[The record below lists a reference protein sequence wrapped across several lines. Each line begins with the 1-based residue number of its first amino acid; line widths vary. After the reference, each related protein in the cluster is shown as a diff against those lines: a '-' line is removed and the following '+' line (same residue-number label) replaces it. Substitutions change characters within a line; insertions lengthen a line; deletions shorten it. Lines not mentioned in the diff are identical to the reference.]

1 MSDFQDRV
9 SDFRDRRSPAA
20 HGEQAGA
27 HGPGGG
33 GAGGSV
39 HQVVFRWDGNQG
51 RQGTGMK
58 AVAHSCPAERAEAL
72 GRELGPLLWVSG
84 TAAARQS
91 VVRTL
96 SRDGDVML
104 VQRWPTT
111 DRGGRPSTISHV
123 LIGDPGTLKIR
134 QCLGLSYGGWG
145 SRESA
150 EKASGRLRVIEC
162 AQLDAVARKRLPAML
177 ELLPAVKHAL
187 ILVAAEWLRDP
198 AQRVSLLAEEKGQPG
213 WPDPDTVPVAYLG
226 LFLLF
231 GRWLGQEWTFATHD
245 TVDTHQLRLTCVPHW
260 EPDAGGAGPLA
271 RVTGRR
277 VTARF
282 EHKAA
287 ARLVDHLLDHLL
299 AHPDAAAGV
308 PQLVDELAGGAGLEW
323 ARRRVLLH
331 EILSTDRRT
340 GTRTDAPAPAPR
352 SAEPGPV
359 GEVDEGDEDRE
370 RAETTP
376 PPRLPK
382 PYTYPDPHLDPR
394 PDAYPDPRPD
404 AYSDPR
410 PDAYPNLRPDPHLDP
425 RPDAYPNLRPDPH
438 LDPRPDTYPDPRP
451 DAYSDPHPDSYADP
465 YPDTYAAP
473 APEDSPPMAPPR
485 PLRTPVQAPVRTPA
499 HEAYGLHEDLL
510 DHRRGNHMQRSLLA
524 ARLRT
529 LPDDL
534 LLGELRSADLPP
546 ESVELLLD
554 ELGNEQRLQE
564 RRPEM
569 RHDLCA
575 EVLHNGLYF
584 TPYGQ
589 DPEPVSRTAMVTR
602 AADLFTWAVAPLAR
616 EERYLRDLREL
627 LHRMTRDSHPT
638 GGNWLRQSIIAPA
651 NGQVP
656 DLPPVL
662 WQQILRDVLSRGER
676 APSAPQSPSAP
687 QPPSASQPPYTVP
700 APTTAPEP
708 SSTPPRPPTLTSRLS
723 DLTNNP
729 GCVMG
734 VGFAVIAVLITIVLI
749 AL

>member
-33 GAGGSV
+33 GTGGSV

-58 AVAHSCPAERAEAL
+58 AVAHSCPAERAEEL

-145 SRESA
+145 GRESA

-162 AQLDAVARKRLPAML
+162 AQLDAMARKRLPAML

-213 WPDPDTVPVAYLG
+213 WPEQDTVPVAYLG

-260 EPDAGGAGPLA
+260 EPEAGGAGPLA

-277 VTARF
+277 VTPRF

-287 ARLVDHLLDHLL
+287 ARLVDHLLDRLR
-299 AHPDAAAGV
+299 AHPDAPAGV

-340 GTRTDAPAPAPR
+340 GTRTDAPAPR

-359 GEVDEGDEDRE
+359 GEGDVGGEDRE
-370 RAETTP
+370 RTETTP

-382 PYTYPDPHLDPR
+382 PYPYPAPHLDPR
-394 PDAYPDPRPD
+394 PDVYADPRPD
-404 AYSDPR
+404 VYADPR
-410 PDAYPNLRPDPHLDP
+410 PDSYADP
-425 RPDAYPNLRPDPH
+425 RPDVYA
-438 LDPRPDTYPDPRP
+438 
-451 DAYSDPHPDSYADP
+451 DPHPDSYADP

-473 APEDSPPMAPPR
+473 APEDPPPMAPPR
-485 PLRTPVQAPVRTPA
+485 PLRAPVQAPGRTPA
-499 HEAYGLHEDLL
+499 HEAYGLHQDLL
-510 DHRRGNHMQRSLLA
+510 DHRRGNHMQRGLLA

-529 LPDDL
+529 LPDEL

-554 ELGNEQRLQE
+554 ELGNEHRLQE

-575 EVLHNGLYF
+575 EVLHKGLYF

-589 DPEPVSRTAMVTR
+589 GPEPVSRTAMVTR

-676 APSAPQSPSAP
+676 APSAQPSPAAP
-687 QPPSASQPPYTVP
+687 QPPSASQAPYTVP
-700 APTTAPEP
+700 DPTTAPEP

-734 VGFAVIAVLITIVLI
+734 VGFSVIAVLITIVLI
-749 AL
+749 VL

>member
-1 MSDFQDRV
+1 MSDFG
-9 SDFRDRRSPAA
+9 DRRSPAA

-27 HGPGGG
+27 HGPGDGG
-33 GAGGSV
+33 TGGSV

-58 AVAHSCPAERAEAL
+58 AVAHSCSAGRAEEL

-84 TAAARQS
+84 TAASRQS

-123 LIGDPGTLKIR
+123 LIGDPTTLKTR

-150 EKASGRLRVIEC
+150 EKASGRQRVIEC

-177 ELLPAVKHAL
+177 ELLPAVKRAL

-213 WPDPDTVPVAYLG
+213 WPDQEAVPVAYLG

-231 GRWLGQEWTFATHD
+231 GPWLGQEWTFATHD
-245 TVDTHQLRLTCVPHW
+245 TVDTHQLRLTCVPRW

-271 RVTGRR
+271 RVMGRR
-277 VTARF
+277 VTPQF

-299 AHPDAAAGV
+299 AHPEAAPGV
-308 PQLVDELAGGAGLEW
+308 PQLVEELAGGAELEW
-323 ARRRVLLH
+323 TRRRVLLN

-340 GTRTDAPAPAPR
+340 ATRTDAPAPR
-352 SAEPGPV
+352 SVEPGPV
-359 GEVDEGDEDRE
+359 GEGDEDQE

-376 PPRLPK
+376 ARPPK
-382 PYTYPDPHLDPR
+382 PY
-394 PDAYPDPRPD
+394 AYPDPYLDPHPYPD
-404 AYSDPR
+404 AYG
-410 PDAYPNLRPDPHLDP
+410 DPHSNAYTDP
-425 RPDAYPNLRPDPH
+425 
-438 LDPRPDTYPDPRP
+438 
-451 DAYSDPHPDSYADP
+451 
-465 YPDTYAAP
+465 AP
-473 APEDSPPMAPPR
+473 AGSPPAVPVR
-485 PLRTPVQAPVRTPA
+485 PLRTPVQTPVQTPA
-499 HEAYGLHEDLL
+499 HEAYGLHGDLR
-510 DHRRGNHMQRSLLA
+510 DHRRGNHMQRGLLA

-529 LPDDL
+529 LPDEL
-534 LLGELRSADLPP
+534 LLGELRSADLPA

-554 ELGNEQRLQE
+554 ELGNDHRVQE

-589 DPEPVSRTAMVTR
+589 GPEPVSRTAMVTR

-616 EERYLRDLREL
+616 DERYLRDLREL

-651 NGQVP
+651 NGQAP

-676 APSAPQSPSAP
+676 VPSAPQAP
-687 QPPSASQPPYTVP
+687 YAVP

-723 DLTNNP
+723 DLANNP

-734 VGFAVIAVLITIVLI
+734 AGLGVIAVLLTIVLI

>member
-1 MSDFQDRV
+1 MSDFG
-9 SDFRDRRSPAA
+9 DRRSPGA

-27 HGPGGG
+27 HGPGG

-58 AVAHSCPAERAEAL
+58 AVAHSCSAERAEEL

-84 TAAARQS
+84 SSPSRPS

-96 SRDGDVML
+96 SRDGAVML

-123 LIGDPGTLKIR
+123 LIGDPATLKIR

-150 EKASGRLRVIEC
+150 EKASGRQRVIEC
-162 AQLDAVARKRLPAML
+162 AQLEALARTRLQAMV
-177 ELLPAVKHAL
+177 ELLPTVKHAL

-213 WPDPDTVPVAYLG
+213 WPDQDAVPVAYLG

-231 GRWLGQEWTFATHD
+231 GSWLGHEWTFATHD
-245 TVDTHQLRLTCVPHW
+245 TVDTHQLRLTCVPRW

-271 RVTGRR
+271 RVMGRR
-277 VTARF
+277 VTPRF

-287 ARLVDHLLDHLL
+287 ARLVDQLL
-299 AHPDAAAGV
+299 AHPEAGPGV
-308 PQLVDELAGGAGLEW
+308 PQLVKELGGGAELEW
-323 ARRRVLLH
+323 ARRRVLLN
-331 EILSTDRRT
+331 EILSTDRRP
-340 GTRTDAPAPAPR
+340 GPRADAPAPR

-359 GEVDEGDEDRE
+359 REGAEDRE
-370 RAETTP
+370 RAEVTAP
-376 PPRLPK
+376 PPSK
-382 PYTYPDPHLDPR
+382 PY
-394 PDAYPDPRPD
+394 AYPDPYPD
-404 AYSDPR
+404 SHPNS
-410 PDAYPNLRPDPHLDP
+410 YPGPGPDPYANP
-425 RPDAYPNLRPDPH
+425 GP
-438 LDPRPDTYPDPRP
+438 
-451 DAYSDPHPDSYADP
+451 YADP
-465 YPDTYAAP
+465 YPDSHVDPAP
-473 APEDSPPMAPPR
+473 AGPASAGPGSMAPPR
-485 PLRTPVQAPVRTPA
+485 PLHTPVHGAGAPVDGLPPDA
-499 HEAYGLHEDLL
+499 DEVYGLHEDLRGHQRG
-510 DHRRGNHMQRSLLA
+510 DHMRRSLLA
-524 ARLRT
+524 ARLRG
-529 LPDDL
+529 LPDES
-534 LLGELRSADLPP
+534 LLGELRSGDLPT

-554 ELGNEQRLQE
+554 ELGNAHRVQG

-569 RHDLCA
+569 RHELCA

-589 DPEPVSRTAMVTR
+589 APEPVSRTAMVTR

-616 EERYLRDLREL
+616 DERYLRDLQEL
-627 LHRMTRDSHPT
+627 LHRMARDSHPT
-638 GGNWLRQSIIAPA
+638 GGNWLRQSIVAPA
-651 NGQVP
+651 DGRVP

-662 WQQILRDVLSRGER
+662 WQQLLRDVLSRSER
-676 APSAPQSPSAP
+676 APSAPRS
-687 QPPSASQPPYTVP
+687 PYTVP
-700 APTTAPEP
+700 APMTAPEP
-708 SSTPPRPPTLTSRLS
+708 SAGPPRPPTLMARLS
-723 DLTNNP
+723 DLANNP

-734 VGFAVIAVLITIVLI
+734 AGFGVIAVLITIVLI

>member
-1 MSDFQDRV
+1 MSDFG
-9 SDFRDRRSPAA
+9 DRRSPAT

-27 HGPGGG
+27 HGPGEGG
-33 GAGGSV
+33 TGGSV

-58 AVAHSCPAERAEAL
+58 AVAHSCSAGRAEEL

-84 TAAARQS
+84 TAASRQS

-123 LIGDPGTLKIR
+123 LIGDPGTLKTR

-150 EKASGRLRVIEC
+150 EKASGRQRVIEC
-162 AQLDAVARKRLPAML
+162 AQLDALARKRLPAML
-177 ELLPAVKHAL
+177 ELLPAVKRAL

-198 AQRVSLLAEEKGQPG
+198 AQRVSLLAEDKGQPG
-213 WPDPDTVPVAYLG
+213 WPDQDAVPVAYLG

-231 GRWLGQEWTFATHD
+231 GPWLGQEWTFATHD
-245 TVDTHQLRLTCVPHW
+245 TVDTHQLRLTCVPRW

-271 RVTGRR
+271 RVMGRR
-277 VTARF
+277 VTPQF

-299 AHPDAAAGV
+299 AHPEAAPGV
-308 PQLVDELAGGAGLEW
+308 PQLVEELAGGAELEW
-323 ARRRVLLH
+323 TRRRVLLN

-340 GTRTDAPAPAPR
+340 GTRTDAPAPR
-352 SAEPGPV
+352 SAEPGPA
-359 GEVDEGDEDRE
+359 GEGDEDQE
-370 RAETTP
+370 RAGTTSA
-376 PPRLPK
+376 PRPPK
-382 PYTYPDPHLDPR
+382 PY
-394 PDAYPDPRPD
+394 AYPDPYLDPHPD
-404 AYSDPR
+404 AYSDP
-410 PDAYPNLRPDPHLDP
+410 
-425 RPDAYPNLRPDPH
+425 
-438 LDPRPDTYPDPRP
+438 
-451 DAYSDPHPDSYADP
+451 
-465 YPDTYAAP
+465 YPDTYGDPYPGTYGDPHSNAYADPAP
-473 APEDSPPMAPPR
+473 ADSPAADSSPTAPAR
-485 PLRTPVQAPVRTPA
+485 PPRTPVQAPVQTPVQTPA
-499 HEAYGLHEDLL
+499 HEAYGLHEDLR
-510 DHRRGNHMQRSLLA
+510 DHRRGNHMQRRLLA

-529 LPDDL
+529 LPDEL
-534 LLGELRSADLPP
+534 LLGELRSADLPT

-554 ELGNEQRLQE
+554 ELGTDHRVQE
-564 RRPEM
+564 RRPET

-589 DPEPVSRTAMVTR
+589 GPEPVSRTAMVTR
-602 AADLFTWAVAPLAR
+602 AADLFSWAVAPLAR
-616 EERYLRDLREL
+616 DERYLRDLREL

-676 APSAPQSPSAP
+676 VPSAPQSPYA
-687 QPPSASQPPYTVP
+687 VP

-723 DLTNNP
+723 DLANNP

-734 VGFAVIAVLITIVLI
+734 AGFGVIAVLLTIVLI

>member
-33 GAGGSV
+33 GTGGSV

-58 AVAHSCPAERAEAL
+58 AVAHSCPAERAEEL

-145 SRESA
+145 GRESA

-162 AQLDAVARKRLPAML
+162 AQLDARARKRLPAML

-213 WPDPDTVPVAYLG
+213 WPEQDTVPVAYLG

-277 VTARF
+277 VTPRF

-287 ARLVDHLLDHLL
+287 ARLVDHLLDRLR
-299 AHPDAAAGV
+299 AHPDATAGV

-359 GEVDEGDEDRE
+359 GEGDEGGEDRE
-370 RAETTP
+370 RAETPP

-382 PYTYPDPHLDPR
+382 PYPYPDPYLDPR
-394 PDAYPDPRPD
+394 PDVYADSRPD
-404 AYSDPR
+404 VYADSR
-410 PDAYPNLRPDPHLDP
+410 PDV
-425 RPDAYPNLRPDPH
+425 
-438 LDPRPDTYPDPRP
+438 
-451 DAYSDPHPDSYADP
+451 YSDPHPDSYADP

-485 PLRTPVQAPVRTPA
+485 PPRAPVQAPVRTPA
-499 HEAYGLHEDLL
+499 HEAYGLHQDLL
-510 DHRRGNHMQRSLLA
+510 DHRRGNHMQRGLLA

-529 LPDDL
+529 LPDEL

-589 DPEPVSRTAMVTR
+589 GPEPVSRTAMVTR

-676 APSAPQSPSAP
+676 APSAQPSPAAP
-687 QPPSASQPPYTVP
+687 QPSSASRAPYTVP
-700 APTTAPEP
+700 DPTTAPEP

-734 VGFAVIAVLITIVLI
+734 VGFSVIAVLITIVLI

>member
-9 SDFRDRRSPAA
+9 SDYPDRRSPAA

-33 GAGGSV
+33 GIGGSV

-58 AVAHSCPAERAEAL
+58 AVAHSCPAERAEEL

-84 TAAARQS
+84 TAASRQS

-162 AQLDAVARKRLPAML
+162 AQLDALARKRLPAML

-198 AQRVSLLAEEKGQPG
+198 AQRVSLLADEKGQPG
-213 WPDPDTVPVAYLG
+213 WPDQDSVPVAYLG

-277 VTARF
+277 VTPRF

-287 ARLVDHLLDHLL
+287 ARLVDHLLDRLR

-340 GTRTDAPAPAPR
+340 GTRADAPAPAPR

-359 GEVDEGDEDRE
+359 GEGDEGGEDRE

-376 PPRLPK
+376 PQRLPK
-382 PYTYPDPHLDPR
+382 PYPYPDPHLDPR
-394 PDAYPDPRPD
+394 PDV
-404 AYSDPR
+404 YSDPR
-410 PDAYPNLRPDPHLDP
+410 PDV
-425 RPDAYPNLRPDPH
+425 
-438 LDPRPDTYPDPRP
+438 
-451 DAYSDPHPDSYADP
+451 YSDP
-465 YPDTYAAP
+465 YPDTYAPP

-499 HEAYGLHEDLL
+499 VEAYGLHQDLL
-510 DHRRGNHMQRSLLA
+510 DHRRGNPMQRSLLA

-529 LPDDL
+529 LPDEL

-554 ELGNEQRLQE
+554 ELGNEHRLQE

-589 DPEPVSRTAMVTR
+589 GPEPVSRTAMVTR

-676 APSAPQSPSAP
+676 APSAQPSPAAP
-687 QPPSASQPPYTVP
+687 QPPSASHAPYTVP
-700 APTTAPEP
+700 DPTTAPEP

-734 VGFAVIAVLITIVLI
+734 VGFSVIAVLITIVLI
-749 AL
+749 VL

>member
-33 GAGGSV
+33 GTGGSV

-58 AVAHSCPAERAEAL
+58 AVAHSCPAERAEEL

-145 SRESA
+145 GRESA
-150 EKASGRLRVIEC
+150 EQASGRLRVIEC
-162 AQLDAVARKRLPAML
+162 AQLDARARKRLPAML

-213 WPDPDTVPVAYLG
+213 WPEQDTVPVAYLG

-277 VTARF
+277 VTPRF

-287 ARLVDHLLDHLL
+287 ARLVDHLLDRLR
-299 AHPDAAAGV
+299 AHPDATAGV

-359 GEVDEGDEDRE
+359 GEGDEGGEDRE
-370 RAETTP
+370 RAETPP

-382 PYTYPDPHLDPR
+382 PYPYPAPHLDPR
-394 PDAYPDPRPD
+394 PDVYADSRPD
-404 AYSDPR
+404 VYADSRPDVYSDPH
-410 PDAYPNLRPDPHLDP
+410 PDV
-425 RPDAYPNLRPDPH
+425 
-438 LDPRPDTYPDPRP
+438 
-451 DAYSDPHPDSYADP
+451 YSDPHPDSYADP

-485 PLRTPVQAPVRTPA
+485 PLRAPVQAPVRTPA
-499 HEAYGLHEDLL
+499 HEAYGLHQDLL
-510 DHRRGNHMQRSLLA
+510 DHRRGNHMQRGLLA

-529 LPDDL
+529 LPDEL

-589 DPEPVSRTAMVTR
+589 GPEPVSRTAMVTR

-651 NGQVP
+651 NGEVP

-676 APSAPQSPSAP
+676 APSAQPSPAAP
-687 QPPSASQPPYTVP
+687 QPPSASRAPYTVP
-700 APTTAPEP
+700 DPTTAPEP

-734 VGFAVIAVLITIVLI
+734 VGFSVIAVLITIVLI

>member
-1 MSDFQDRV
+1 
-9 SDFRDRRSPAA
+9 
-20 HGEQAGA
+20 
-27 HGPGGG
+27 
-33 GAGGSV
+33 
-39 HQVVFRWDGNQG
+39 
-51 RQGTGMK
+51 
-58 AVAHSCPAERAEAL
+58 
-72 GRELGPLLWVSG
+72 
-84 TAAARQS
+84 
-91 VVRTL
+91 
-96 SRDGDVML
+96 
-104 VQRWPTT
+104 
-111 DRGGRPSTISHV
+111 
-123 LIGDPGTLKIR
+123 
-134 QCLGLSYGGWG
+134 
-145 SRESA
+145 
-150 EKASGRLRVIEC
+150 
-162 AQLDAVARKRLPAML
+162 ML

-213 WPDPDTVPVAYLG
+213 WPEQDTVPVAYLG

-277 VTARF
+277 VTPGSSTR
-282 EHKAA
+282 
-287 ARLVDHLLDHLL
+287 RP
-299 AHPDAAAGV
+299 PDWWTTSRPPPRASRRHRRV
-308 PQLVDELAGGAGLEW
+308 PQLVEELAGGAGW
-323 ARRRVLLH
+323 SGRGGASCCTRSSAPTAGPAR
-331 EILSTDRRT
+331 DRRA
-340 GTRTDAPAPAPR
+340 RARALP
-352 SAEPGPV
+352 AEPGPV
-359 GEVDEGDEDRE
+359 EEGTRGEDRE
-370 RAETTP
+370 RAETPP

-382 PYTYPDPHLDPR
+382 PYPYPAPHLDPR
-394 PDAYPDPRPD
+394 PDVYADSRPD
-404 AYSDPR
+404 VYSDPH
-410 PDAYPNLRPDPHLDP
+410 PDV
-425 RPDAYPNLRPDPH
+425 
-438 LDPRPDTYPDPRP
+438 
-451 DAYSDPHPDSYADP
+451 YSDPHPDSYADP

-485 PLRTPVQAPVRTPA
+485 PLRAPVQTPVRTPA
-499 HEAYGLHEDLL
+499 HEAYGLHQDLL

-529 LPDDL
+529 LPDEL

-554 ELGNEQRLQE
+554 ELGNEHRLQE

-589 DPEPVSRTAMVTR
+589 GPEPVSRTAMVTR

-676 APSAPQSPSAP
+676 ALRPAVARCPAAVLRLPGALHRP
-687 QPPSASQPPYTVP
+687 GPHDGPGTLLHPAETPHPHVP
-700 APTTAPEP
+700 AL
-708 SSTPPRPPTLTSRLS
+708 RPDEQPGLRDGSRLLRHRRAHHHRPDRFVS
-723 DLTNNP
+723 AGPPARHRGGGPWPL
-729 GCVMG
+729 G
-734 VGFAVIAVLITIVLI
+734 ITSARKVTWRNDSPVFD
-749 AL
+749 AFHSGRWSAGAHEA

>member
-33 GAGGSV
+33 GTGGSV

-58 AVAHSCPAERAEAL
+58 AVAHSCPAERAEEL

-145 SRESA
+145 GRESA
-150 EKASGRLRVIEC
+150 EQASGRLRVIEC
-162 AQLDAVARKRLPAML
+162 AQLDAMARKRLPAML

-198 AQRVSLLAEEKGQPG
+198 VQRVSLLAEEKGQPG
-213 WPDPDTVPVAYLG
+213 WPEQDTVPVAYLG

-277 VTARF
+277 VTPRF

-287 ARLVDHLLDHLL
+287 ARLVDHLLDRLR
-299 AHPDAAAGV
+299 AHPDATAGV
-308 PQLVDELAGGAGLEW
+308 PQLVEELAGGAGLEW

-340 GTRTDAPAPAPR
+340 GTRTDARAPAPR

-359 GEVDEGDEDRE
+359 GEGDEGGEDRE
-370 RAETTP
+370 RAETPP

-382 PYTYPDPHLDPR
+382 PYPYPDPYLDPR
-394 PDAYPDPRPD
+394 PDVYADPRPD
-404 AYSDPR
+404 V
-410 PDAYPNLRPDPHLDP
+410 
-425 RPDAYPNLRPDPH
+425 
-438 LDPRPDTYPDPRP
+438 
-451 DAYSDPHPDSYADP
+451 YSDPHPDSYADP

-485 PLRTPVQAPVRTPA
+485 PLRAPVQTPVRTPA
-499 HEAYGLHEDLL
+499 HEAYGLHQDLL
-510 DHRRGNHMQRSLLA
+510 DHRRGNPMQRGLLA

-529 LPDDL
+529 LPDEL

-589 DPEPVSRTAMVTR
+589 GPEPVSRTAMVTR

-651 NGQVP
+651 NGEVP

-676 APSAPQSPSAP
+676 ASSAQPSPAAP
-687 QPPSASQPPYTVP
+687 QPPSASRAPYTVP
-700 APTTAPEP
+700 DPTTAPEP

-734 VGFAVIAVLITIVLI
+734 VGFSVIAVLITIVLI

>member
-39 HQVVFRWDGNQG
+39 HQIVFRWDGNQG

-58 AVAHSCPAERAEAL
+58 AVAHSCPAERAEEL

-84 TAAARQS
+84 TAASRQS

-213 WPDPDTVPVAYLG
+213 WPDPETVPVAYLG

-277 VTARF
+277 VTPRF

-340 GTRTDAPAPAPR
+340 GTRTDAPAPR
-352 SAEPGPV
+352 SAEPSPI
-359 GEVDEGDEDRE
+359 GEGDEGGEGYEDRE

-382 PYTYPDPHLDPR
+382 PYAYPDPHLDPR
-394 PDAYPDPRPD
+394 PDVYPDPRPD
-404 AYSDPR
+404 V
-410 PDAYPNLRPDPHLDP
+410 YP
-425 RPDAYPNLRPDPH
+425 
-438 LDPRPDTYPDPRP
+438 
-451 DAYSDPHPDSYADP
+451 DPHPDSYADP

-473 APEDSPPMAPPR
+473 APEDSPPTAPPR
-485 PLRTPVQAPVRTPA
+485 PLRTPVQAPVRTPP

-529 LPDDL
+529 LPDDV

-589 DPEPVSRTAMVTR
+589 GPEPASRTAMVTR

-651 NGQVP
+651 NGEVP

-676 APSAPQSPSAP
+676 APSASQSPSAP
-687 QPPSASQPPYTVP
+687 QPPSASQSPYTVP
-700 APTTAPEP
+700 APTTAPEGP

>member
-20 HGEQAGA
+20 HGDQAGA
-27 HGPGGG
+27 QGPGGG

-58 AVAHSCPAERAEAL
+58 AVAHSCPAERAEEL

-84 TAAARQS
+84 AAAARQS
-91 VVRTL
+91 VVRTV
-96 SRDGDVML
+96 SQDGDVML

-123 LIGDPGTLKIR
+123 LIGDPATLKTR

-213 WPDPDTVPVAYLG
+213 WPDQDAVPVAYLG

-245 TVDTHQLRLTCVPHW
+245 TVDTHQLRLMCVPRW

-277 VTARF
+277 VTPRF

-287 ARLVDHLLDHLL
+287 ARLVDHLLDHHL

-308 PQLVDELAGGAGLEW
+308 PQLVDELADGAGLEW
-323 ARRRVLLH
+323 ARRRVLLN

-340 GTRTDAPAPAPR
+340 GPRTDAQAPHSP
-352 SAEPGPV
+352 EPGPI
-359 GEVDEGDEDRE
+359 GDGNGSGHGNGHGDGDGKGDGNEDKE

-376 PPRLPK
+376 PPRPPK
-382 PYTYPDPHLDPR
+382 
-394 PDAYPDPRPD
+394 PDAYPDP
-404 AYSDPR
+404 Y
-410 PDAYPNLRPDPHLDP
+410 LDPH
-425 RPDAYPNLRPDPH
+425 
-438 LDPRPDTYPDPRP
+438 P
-451 DAYSDPHPDSYADP
+451 DAYSDPHPDSYTDRHPDSYPDPYPDSYADP

-485 PLRTPVQAPVRTPA
+485 PLRTPGQAPVRTPA
-499 HEAYGLHEDLL
+499 HEEYGLHEDLR
-510 DHRRGNHMQRSLLA
+510 DHRRANHRQRGLLA
-524 ARLRT
+524 ARLHT
-529 LPDDL
+529 LPDEL

-554 ELGNEQRLQE
+554 ELGNDRRVQE
-564 RRPEM
+564 RRPQM

-589 DPEPVSRTAMVTR
+589 GPEPVSRTAMVSR

-638 GGNWLRQSIIAPA
+638 GGNWLRQSIIAPP

-676 APSAPQSPSAP
+676 APSVPQSPSVPQQPSVSQSPSAP
-687 QPPSASQPPYTVP
+687 QPPPASQSPYIVP

-734 VGFAVIAVLITIVLI
+734 VGFAVIAVLLTIVLI

>member
-1 MSDFQDRV
+1 
-9 SDFRDRRSPAA
+9 
-20 HGEQAGA
+20 
-27 HGPGGG
+27 
-33 GAGGSV
+33 V

-58 AVAHSCPAERAEAL
+58 AVAHSCPAERAEEL

-123 LIGDPGTLKIR
+123 LIGAPGTLKTR

-213 WPDPDTVPVAYLG
+213 WPDQDTVPVAYLG

-260 EPDAGGAGPLA
+260 EPDVGGAGPLA

-277 VTARF
+277 VTPRF

-308 PQLVDELAGGAGLEW
+308 PHLVDELAGGAGLEW
-323 ARRRVLLH
+323 ARRRVLLN

-340 GTRTDAPAPAPR
+340 GPRTDATAPAPAPR

-359 GEVDEGDEDRE
+359 GEGDERDERDEGDEDRE

-376 PPRLPK
+376 PPRPPK
-382 PYTYPDPHLDPR
+382 PYAYPAPHLDPH
-394 PDAYPDPRPD
+394 PDP
-404 AYSDPR
+404 YSDPH
-410 PDAYPNLRPDPHLDP
+410 PNAY
-425 RPDAYPNLRPDPH
+425 
-438 LDPRPDTYPDPRP
+438 T
-451 DAYSDPHPDSYADP
+451 DPHPDSYADP

-473 APEDSPPMAPPR
+473 ASEVSPPMAPPR

-499 HEAYGLHEDLL
+499 HEAYGFHEDLR

-529 LPDDL
+529 LPDEL

-554 ELGNEQRLQE
+554 ELGNDHRVQE
-564 RRPEM
+564 RGPEM

-589 DPEPVSRTAMVTR
+589 GPEPVSRTAMVTR

-676 APSAPQSPSAP
+676 APSAPQPLSAP
-687 QPPSASQPPYTVP
+687 QLPSASQPPYTVP

>member
-1 MSDFQDRV
+1 VSDFQDRV
-9 SDFRDRRSPAA
+9 SDFQDRGSPAA

-58 AVAHSCPAERAEAL
+58 AVAHSCPAERAEEL

-123 LIGDPGTLKIR
+123 LIGAPGTLKTR

-213 WPDPDTVPVAYLG
+213 WPDQDTVPVAYLG

-260 EPDAGGAGPLA
+260 EPDVGGAGPLA

-277 VTARF
+277 VTPRF

-323 ARRRVLLH
+323 ARRRVLLN

-340 GTRTDAPAPAPR
+340 GPRTDATAPAPAPR

-359 GEVDEGDEDRE
+359 GEGDERDERDEGDEDRE

-376 PPRLPK
+376 PPRHPK
-382 PYTYPDPHLDPR
+382 PYAYPAPHLDPH
-394 PDAYPDPRPD
+394 PDP
-404 AYSDPR
+404 YSDPH
-410 PDAYPNLRPDPHLDP
+410 PNAY
-425 RPDAYPNLRPDPH
+425 
-438 LDPRPDTYPDPRP
+438 T
-451 DAYSDPHPDSYADP
+451 DPHPDSYADP

-473 APEDSPPMAPPR
+473 ASEVSPPMAPPR

-499 HEAYGLHEDLL
+499 HEAYGLHEDLR

-529 LPDDL
+529 LPDEL

-554 ELGNEQRLQE
+554 ELGNDHRVQE
-564 RRPEM
+564 RGPEM

-589 DPEPVSRTAMVTR
+589 GPEPVSRTAMVTR

-676 APSAPQSPSAP
+676 APSAPQSLSAP
-687 QPPSASQPPYTVP
+687 QLPSASQPPYTVP

>member
-1 MSDFQDRV
+1 M
-9 SDFRDRRSPAA
+9 
-20 HGEQAGA
+20 
-27 HGPGGG
+27 
-33 GAGGSV
+33 

-58 AVAHSCPAERAEAL
+58 AVAHSCSAGRAEEL

-84 TAAARQS
+84 TAASRQS

-123 LIGDPGTLKIR
+123 LIGDPGTLKTR

-150 EKASGRLRVIEC
+150 EKASGRQRVIEC
-162 AQLDAVARKRLPAML
+162 AQLDALARKRLPTML
-177 ELLPAVKHAL
+177 ELLPAVKRAL

-213 WPDPDTVPVAYLG
+213 WPDQEAVPVAYLG

-231 GRWLGQEWTFATHD
+231 GPWLGQEWTFATHD
-245 TVDTHQLRLTCVPHW
+245 TVDTHQLRLTCVPRW

-271 RVTGRR
+271 RVMGRR
-277 VTARF
+277 VTPQF

-299 AHPDAAAGV
+299 AHPDAAPGV
-308 PQLVDELAGGAGLEW
+308 PQLVEELAGGAELEW
-323 ARRRVLLH
+323 TRRRVLLN

-340 GTRTDAPAPAPR
+340 GTRTDAPAPR

-359 GEVDEGDEDRE
+359 GEGDEDQE

-376 PPRLPK
+376 APRPPK
-382 PYTYPDPHLDPR
+382 PY
-394 PDAYPDPRPD
+394 AYPDP
-404 AYSDPR
+404 Y
-410 PDAYPNLRPDPHLDP
+410 L
-425 RPDAYPNLRPDPH
+425 
-438 LDPRPDTYPDPRP
+438 
-451 DAYSDPHPDSYADP
+451 DPHPDSYSDP
-465 YPDTYAAP
+465 YPDPYGDPHSNAYADPAP
-473 APEDSPPMAPPR
+473 AGSPPADSSPTAPER
-485 PLRTPVQAPVRTPA
+485 PLRTPVRMPVQTPVQTPV
-499 HEAYGLHEDLL
+499 HEAYGLHEDLR
-510 DHRRGNHMQRSLLA
+510 DHRRGSHMQRSLLA

-529 LPDDL
+529 LPDEL
-534 LLGELRSADLPP
+534 LLGELRSADLPV

-554 ELGNEQRLQE
+554 ELGNDHRVQE

-589 DPEPVSRTAMVTR
+589 GPEPVSRTAMVTR

-616 EERYLRDLREL
+616 DERYLRDLREL

-651 NGQVP
+651 NGEAP

-676 APSAPQSPSAP
+676 VPSAL
-687 QPPSASQPPYTVP
+687 QPPHAVP
-700 APTTAPEP
+700 ALTTAPEP
-708 SSTPPRPPTLTSRLS
+708 SSTPPRPPTRTSRLS
-723 DLTNNP
+723 DLANNP

-734 VGFAVIAVLITIVLI
+734 AGFGVIAVLLTIVLI

>member
-33 GAGGSV
+33 GTGGSV

-58 AVAHSCPAERAEAL
+58 AVAHSCPAERAEEL

-145 SRESA
+145 GRESA
-150 EKASGRLRVIEC
+150 EQASGRLRVIEC
-162 AQLDAVARKRLPAML
+162 AQLDAMARKRLPAML

-213 WPDPDTVPVAYLG
+213 WPEQDTVPVAYLG

-277 VTARF
+277 VTPRF

-287 ARLVDHLLDHLL
+287 ARLVDHLLDRLR
-299 AHPDAAAGV
+299 AHPDATAGV
-308 PQLVDELAGGAGLEW
+308 PQLVEELAGGAGLEW

-340 GTRTDAPAPAPR
+340 GTRTDAP
-352 SAEPGPV
+352 G
-359 GEVDEGDEDRE
+359 
-370 RAETTP
+370 
-376 PPRLPK
+376 
-382 PYTYPDPHLDPR
+382 
-394 PDAYPDPRPD
+394 
-404 AYSDPR
+404 
-410 PDAYPNLRPDPHLDP
+410 
-425 RPDAYPNLRPDPH
+425 
-438 LDPRPDTYPDPRP
+438 
-451 DAYSDPHPDSYADP
+451 
-465 YPDTYAAP
+465 
-473 APEDSPPMAPPR
+473 
-485 PLRTPVQAPVRTPA
+485 
-499 HEAYGLHEDLL
+499 
-510 DHRRGNHMQRSLLA
+510 
-524 ARLRT
+524 
-529 LPDDL
+529 
-534 LLGELRSADLPP
+534 
-546 ESVELLLD
+546 
-554 ELGNEQRLQE
+554 
-564 RRPEM
+564 
-569 RHDLCA
+569 
-575 EVLHNGLYF
+575 
-584 TPYGQ
+584 
-589 DPEPVSRTAMVTR
+589 
-602 AADLFTWAVAPLAR
+602 
-616 EERYLRDLREL
+616 
-627 LHRMTRDSHPT
+627 
-638 GGNWLRQSIIAPA
+638 
-651 NGQVP
+651 
-656 DLPPVL
+656 
-662 WQQILRDVLSRGER
+662 
-676 APSAPQSPSAP
+676 
-687 QPPSASQPPYTVP
+687 
-700 APTTAPEP
+700 
-708 SSTPPRPPTLTSRLS
+708 
-723 DLTNNP
+723 
-729 GCVMG
+729 
-734 VGFAVIAVLITIVLI
+734 
-749 AL
+749 

>member
-1 MSDFQDRV
+1 
-9 SDFRDRRSPAA
+9 
-20 HGEQAGA
+20 
-27 HGPGGG
+27 
-33 GAGGSV
+33 V

-58 AVAHSCPAERAEAL
+58 AVAHSCSAGRAEEL

-84 TAAARQS
+84 TAASRQS

-123 LIGDPGTLKIR
+123 LIGDPGTLKTR

-150 EKASGRLRVIEC
+150 EKASGRQRVIEC

-177 ELLPAVKHAL
+177 ELLPAVKRAL

-213 WPDPDTVPVAYLG
+213 WPDQEAVPVAYLG

-231 GRWLGQEWTFATHD
+231 GPWLGQEWTFATHD
-245 TVDTHQLRLTCVPHW
+245 TVDTHQLRLTCVPRW

-271 RVTGRR
+271 RVMGRR
-277 VTARF
+277 VTPQF

-299 AHPDAAAGV
+299 AHPEAAPGV
-308 PQLVDELAGGAGLEW
+308 PQLVEELAGGAELEW
-323 ARRRVLLH
+323 TRRRVLLN

-340 GTRTDAPAPAPR
+340 GTRTDAPAPR
-352 SAEPGPV
+352 SVEPGPV
-359 GEVDEGDEDRE
+359 GEGDEDQE

-376 PPRLPK
+376 ARPPK
-382 PYTYPDPHLDPR
+382 PY
-394 PDAYPDPRPD
+394 AYPDP
-404 AYSDPR
+404 Y
-410 PDAYPNLRPDPHLDP
+410 L
-425 RPDAYPNLRPDPH
+425 
-438 LDPRPDTYPDPRP
+438 
-451 DAYSDPHPDSYADP
+451 DPHPDSYSDP
-465 YPDTYAAP
+465 YPDAYGDPHSNAYTDPAP
-473 APEDSPPMAPPR
+473 AGSPPAGSPPAVPVR
-485 PLRTPVQAPVRTPA
+485 PLRTPVQTPVQTPA
-499 HEAYGLHEDLL
+499 HEAYGLHGDLR
-510 DHRRGNHMQRSLLA
+510 DHRRGNHMQRGLLA

-529 LPDDL
+529 LPDEL
-534 LLGELRSADLPP
+534 LLGELRSADLPA

-554 ELGNEQRLQE
+554 ELGNDHRVQE

-589 DPEPVSRTAMVTR
+589 GPEPVSRTAMVTR

-616 EERYLRDLREL
+616 DERYLRDLREL

-651 NGQVP
+651 NGQAP

-676 APSAPQSPSAP
+676 VPSAPQAP
-687 QPPSASQPPYTVP
+687 YAVP

-723 DLTNNP
+723 DLANNP

-734 VGFAVIAVLITIVLI
+734 AGLGVIAVLLTIVLI

>member
-9 SDFRDRRSPAA
+9 SDFRDRRSPAT

-33 GAGGSV
+33 GTGGSV

-58 AVAHSCPAERAEAL
+58 AVAHSCPAERAEEL

-84 TAAARQS
+84 TAASRQS

-150 EKASGRLRVIEC
+150 EKASGSLRVIEC
-162 AQLDAVARKRLPAML
+162 AQLDAPARKRLPAML

-187 ILVAAEWLRDP
+187 ILVTAEWLRDP

-213 WPDPDTVPVAYLG
+213 WPDQDTVPVAYLG

-277 VTARF
+277 VTPRF

-287 ARLVDHLLDHLL
+287 ARLVDHLLDRLR

-340 GTRTDAPAPAPR
+340 GTRADAPAPAPG

-359 GEVDEGDEDRE
+359 GEGDEGGEDRE

-382 PYTYPDPHLDPR
+382 PYPYPDPHLDPR
-394 PDAYPDPRPD
+394 PDVYADPRPD
-404 AYSDPR
+404 VYA
-410 PDAYPNLRPDPHLDP
+410 
-425 RPDAYPNLRPDPH
+425 
-438 LDPRPDTYPDPRP
+438 
-451 DAYSDPHPDSYADP
+451 DPHPDSYADP

-473 APEDSPPMAPPR
+473 VPEDSPPTAPPR
-485 PLRTPVQAPVRTPA
+485 PLRTPVQAPVRSPA
-499 HEAYGLHEDLL
+499 VEAYGLHQDLL
-510 DHRRGNHMQRSLLA
+510 DHRRGNRMQRSLLA

-529 LPDDL
+529 LPDEL

-554 ELGNEQRLQE
+554 ELGNEHRLQE

-575 EVLHNGLYF
+575 EVLRNGLYF

-589 DPEPVSRTAMVTR
+589 GPEPVSRTAMVTR

-676 APSAPQSPSAP
+676 TPSAQPSPAAP
-687 QPPSASQPPYTVP
+687 QPPSASQAPYTVP
-700 APTTAPEP
+700 DPTAAPEP
-708 SSTPPRPPTLTSRLS
+708 PSAPPRPPTLTSRLS

-734 VGFAVIAVLITIVLI
+734 VGFSVIAVLITIVLI
-749 AL
+749 VL

>member
-1 MSDFQDRV
+1 M
-9 SDFRDRRSPAA
+9 
-20 HGEQAGA
+20 
-27 HGPGGG
+27 
-33 GAGGSV
+33 

-58 AVAHSCPAERAEAL
+58 AVAHSCSAGRAEEL

-84 TAAARQS
+84 TAASRQS

-123 LIGDPGTLKIR
+123 LIGDPTTLKTR

-150 EKASGRLRVIEC
+150 EKASGRQRVIEC

-177 ELLPAVKHAL
+177 ELLPAVKRAL

-213 WPDPDTVPVAYLG
+213 WPDQEAVPVAYLG

-231 GRWLGQEWTFATHD
+231 GPWLGQEWTFATHD
-245 TVDTHQLRLTCVPHW
+245 TVDTHQLRLTCVPRW

-271 RVTGRR
+271 RVMGRR
-277 VTARF
+277 VTPQF

-299 AHPDAAAGV
+299 AHPEAAPGV
-308 PQLVDELAGGAGLEW
+308 PQLVEELAGGAELEW
-323 ARRRVLLH
+323 TRRRVLLN

-340 GTRTDAPAPAPR
+340 ATRTDAPAPR
-352 SAEPGPV
+352 SVEPGPV
-359 GEVDEGDEDRE
+359 GEGDEDQE

-376 PPRLPK
+376 ARPPK
-382 PYTYPDPHLDPR
+382 PY
-394 PDAYPDPRPD
+394 AYPDPYLDPHPYPD
-404 AYSDPR
+404 AYG
-410 PDAYPNLRPDPHLDP
+410 DPHSNAYTDP
-425 RPDAYPNLRPDPH
+425 
-438 LDPRPDTYPDPRP
+438 
-451 DAYSDPHPDSYADP
+451 
-465 YPDTYAAP
+465 AP
-473 APEDSPPMAPPR
+473 AGSPPAVPVR
-485 PLRTPVQAPVRTPA
+485 PLRTPVQTPVQTPA
-499 HEAYGLHEDLL
+499 HEAYGLHGDLR
-510 DHRRGNHMQRSLLA
+510 DHRRGNHMQRGLLA

-529 LPDDL
+529 LPDEL
-534 LLGELRSADLPP
+534 LLGELRSADLPA

-554 ELGNEQRLQE
+554 ELGNDHRVQE

-589 DPEPVSRTAMVTR
+589 GPEPVSRTAMVTR

-616 EERYLRDLREL
+616 DERYLRDLREL

-651 NGQVP
+651 NGQAP

-676 APSAPQSPSAP
+676 VPSAPQAP
-687 QPPSASQPPYTVP
+687 YAVP

-723 DLTNNP
+723 DLANNP

-734 VGFAVIAVLITIVLI
+734 AGLGVIAVLLTIVLI

>member
-33 GAGGSV
+33 GTGGSV

-58 AVAHSCPAERAEAL
+58 AVAHSCPAERAEEL

-145 SRESA
+145 GRESA
-150 EKASGRLRVIEC
+150 EQASGRLRVIEC
-162 AQLDAVARKRLPAML
+162 AQLDAMARKRLPAML

-213 WPDPDTVPVAYLG
+213 WPEQDTVPVAYLG

-277 VTARF
+277 VTPRF

-287 ARLVDHLLDHLL
+287 ARLVDHLLDRLR
-299 AHPDAAAGV
+299 AHPDATAGV
-308 PQLVDELAGGAGLEW
+308 PQLVEELAGGAGLEW

-331 EILSTDRRT
+331 EILSTDRRS

-352 SAEPGPV
+352 AAEPGPV
-359 GEVDEGDEDRE
+359 EEGDEGGEDRE
-370 RAETTP
+370 RAETPP

-382 PYTYPDPHLDPR
+382 PYPYPDPYLDPR
-394 PDAYPDPRPD
+394 PDVYADPRPD
-404 AYSDPR
+404 VYADSRPDVYADPR
-410 PDAYPNLRPDPHLDP
+410 PDV
-425 RPDAYPNLRPDPH
+425 
-438 LDPRPDTYPDPRP
+438 
-451 DAYSDPHPDSYADP
+451 YSDPHPDSYADP
-465 YPDTYAAP
+465 YPDTRAAP
-473 APEDSPPMAPPR
+473 APEGSPPMAPPR
-485 PLRTPVQAPVRTPA
+485 PLRAPVQAPVLTPA
-499 HEAYGLHEDLL
+499 HEAYGLHQDLL
-510 DHRRGNHMQRSLLA
+510 DHRRGNHMQRGLLA

-529 LPDDL
+529 LPDEL

-589 DPEPVSRTAMVTR
+589 GPEPVSRTAMVTR

-676 APSAPQSPSAP
+676 ASSAQPSPAAP
-687 QPPSASQPPYTVP
+687 QPPSASRAPYTVP
-700 APTTAPEP
+700 DPTTAPEP

-734 VGFAVIAVLITIVLI
+734 VGFSVIAVLITIVLI

>member
-9 SDFRDRRSPAA
+9 SDYPDRRSPAP

-33 GAGGSV
+33 GIGGSV

-58 AVAHSCPAERAEAL
+58 AVAHSCPAERAEEL

-84 TAAARQS
+84 TAASRQS

-162 AQLDAVARKRLPAML
+162 AQLDALARKRLPAML

-198 AQRVSLLAEEKGQPG
+198 AQRVSLLADEKGQPG
-213 WPDPDTVPVAYLG
+213 WPDQDSVPVAYLG

-277 VTARF
+277 VTPRF

-287 ARLVDHLLDHLL
+287 ARLVDHLLDRLR

-340 GTRTDAPAPAPR
+340 GTRADAPAPAPR

-359 GEVDEGDEDRE
+359 GEGDEGGEDRE

-376 PPRLPK
+376 PQRLPK
-382 PYTYPDPHLDPR
+382 PYPYPDPHFDPR
-394 PDAYPDPRPD
+394 PDV
-404 AYSDPR
+404 YSDPR
-410 PDAYPNLRPDPHLDP
+410 PDV
-425 RPDAYPNLRPDPH
+425 
-438 LDPRPDTYPDPRP
+438 
-451 DAYSDPHPDSYADP
+451 YSDP
-465 YPDTYAAP
+465 YPDTYATP

-499 HEAYGLHEDLL
+499 VEAYGLHQDLL
-510 DHRRGNHMQRSLLA
+510 DHRRGNPMQRSLLA

-529 LPDDL
+529 LPDEL

-554 ELGNEQRLQE
+554 ELGNEHRLQE

-589 DPEPVSRTAMVTR
+589 GPEPVSRTAMVTR

-676 APSAPQSPSAP
+676 APSAQPSPAAP
-687 QPPSASQPPYTVP
+687 QPPSASHAPYTVP
-700 APTTAPEP
+700 DPTTAPEP

-734 VGFAVIAVLITIVLI
+734 VGFSVIAVLITIVLI
-749 AL
+749 VL

>member
-9 SDFRDRRSPAA
+9 SDFRDWRSPAA

-39 HQVVFRWDGNQG
+39 HQIVFRWDGNQG

-58 AVAHSCPAERAEAL
+58 AVAHSCPAERAEEL

-84 TAAARQS
+84 TAASRQS

-308 PQLVDELAGGAGLEW
+308 PQLVDELVGGAGLEW

-352 SAEPGPV
+352 SAEPSPI
-359 GEVDEGDEDRE
+359 GEGDEGGEGYEDRE

-382 PYTYPDPHLDPR
+382 PYAYPDPHLDSR
-394 PDAYPDPRPD
+394 PDVYSDSRPD
-404 AYSDPR
+404 VYSDSR
-410 PDAYPNLRPDPHLDP
+410 PDVYSDSRPDV
-425 RPDAYPNLRPDPH
+425 
-438 LDPRPDTYPDPRP
+438 
-451 DAYSDPHPDSYADP
+451 YSDPHPDSYADP

-529 LPDDL
+529 LPDDV

-589 DPEPVSRTAMVTR
+589 GPEPVSRTAMVTR

-676 APSAPQSPSAP
+676 APSAPQ
-687 QPPSASQPPYTVP
+687 PPSASPSPYTVP

>member
-1 MSDFQDRV
+1 MSDFG
-9 SDFRDRRSPAA
+9 DRRSPAT

-27 HGPGGG
+27 HGPGDGG
-33 GAGGSV
+33 TGGSV

-58 AVAHSCPAERAEAL
+58 AVAHSCSAGRAEEL

-84 TAAARQS
+84 TAASRQS

-123 LIGDPGTLKIR
+123 LIGDPGTLKTR

-150 EKASGRLRVIEC
+150 EKASGRQRVIEC
-162 AQLDAVARKRLPAML
+162 AQLDALARKRLPAML
-177 ELLPAVKHAL
+177 ELLPAVKRAL

-198 AQRVSLLAEEKGQPG
+198 AQRVSLLAEDKGQPG
-213 WPDPDTVPVAYLG
+213 WPDQDAVPVAYLG

-231 GRWLGQEWTFATHD
+231 GPWLGQEWTFATHD
-245 TVDTHQLRLTCVPHW
+245 TVDTHQLRLTCVPRW

-271 RVTGRR
+271 RVMGRR
-277 VTARF
+277 VTPQF

-299 AHPDAAAGV
+299 AHPEAAPGV
-308 PQLVDELAGGAGLEW
+308 PQLVEELAGGAELEW
-323 ARRRVLLH
+323 TRRRVLLN

-340 GTRTDAPAPAPR
+340 GTRTDAPAPR
-352 SAEPGPV
+352 SAEPGPA
-359 GEVDEGDEDRE
+359 GEGDEDQE
-370 RAETTP
+370 RTGTTP
-376 PPRLPK
+376 APRPPK
-382 PYTYPDPHLDPR
+382 PY
-394 PDAYPDPRPD
+394 AYPDP
-404 AYSDPR
+404 Y
-410 PDAYPNLRPDPHLDP
+410 L
-425 RPDAYPNLRPDPH
+425 
-438 LDPRPDTYPDPRP
+438 
-451 DAYSDPHPDSYADP
+451 DPHPDSYSDP
-465 YPDTYAAP
+465 YPDTYGDPHSNAYADPAP
-473 APEDSPPMAPPR
+473 ADSPAADSSPTAPAR
-485 PLRTPVQAPVRTPA
+485 PLRTPVQTPVQTPA
-499 HEAYGLHEDLL
+499 HEAYGLHEDLR
-510 DHRRGNHMQRSLLA
+510 DHRRGNHMQRGLLA

-529 LPDDL
+529 LPDEL
-534 LLGELRSADLPP
+534 LLRELRSADLPA

-554 ELGNEQRLQE
+554 ELGTDHRVQE

-575 EVLHNGLYF
+575 EVLHNGLYC

-589 DPEPVSRTAMVTR
+589 GPEPVSRTAMVTR

-616 EERYLRDLREL
+616 DERYLRDLREL

-651 NGQVP
+651 NGQAP

-676 APSAPQSPSAP
+676 VPSAPRSPYA
-687 QPPSASQPPYTVP
+687 VP

-723 DLTNNP
+723 DLANNP

-734 VGFAVIAVLITIVLI
+734 AGFGVIAVLLTIVLI

>member
-1 MSDFQDRV
+1 VSDFQDRV

-33 GAGGSV
+33 GTGGSV

-58 AVAHSCPAERAEAL
+58 AVAHSCPAERAEEL

-145 SRESA
+145 GRESA
-150 EKASGRLRVIEC
+150 EQASGRLRVIEC
-162 AQLDAVARKRLPAML
+162 AQLDAMARKRLPAML

-213 WPDPDTVPVAYLG
+213 WPEQDTVPVAYLG

-277 VTARF
+277 VTPRF

-287 ARLVDHLLDHLL
+287 ARLVDHLLDRLR
-299 AHPDAAAGV
+299 AHPDATAGV
-308 PQLVDELAGGAGLEW
+308 PQLVEELAGGAGLEW

-359 GEVDEGDEDRE
+359 EEGDEGGEDRE
-370 RAETTP
+370 RAETPP

-382 PYTYPDPHLDPR
+382 PYPYPAPHLDPR
-394 PDAYPDPRPD
+394 PDVYA
-404 AYSDPR
+404 
-410 PDAYPNLRPDPHLDP
+410 DPH
-425 RPDAYPNLRPDPH
+425 PDV
-438 LDPRPDTYPDPRP
+438 
-451 DAYSDPHPDSYADP
+451 YSDPHPDSYADP

-485 PLRTPVQAPVRTPA
+485 PLRAPVQAPGWTPA
-499 HEAYGLHEDLL
+499 HEAYGLHQDLL

-529 LPDDL
+529 LPDEL
-534 LLGELRSADLPP
+534 LLGELRSVDLPP

-589 DPEPVSRTAMVTR
+589 GPEPVSRTAMVTR

-676 APSAPQSPSAP
+676 APSAQPSLAAP
-687 QPPSASQPPYTVP
+687 QLPSASRAPYTVP
-700 APTTAPEP
+700 DPTTAPEP
-708 SSTPPRPPTLTSRLS
+708 SSTPPRPRTLTSRLS

-734 VGFAVIAVLITIVLI
+734 VGFSVIAVLITIVLI

>member
-9 SDFRDRRSPAA
+9 SEFRDRRSPAA

-58 AVAHSCPAERAEAL
+58 AVAHSCPAERAEEL

-84 TAAARQS
+84 TAASRQS

-213 WPDPDTVPVAYLG
+213 WPDQDTVPVAYLG

-340 GTRTDAPAPAPR
+340 GTRTDPPAPAPR

-359 GEVDEGDEDRE
+359 GEGDEGGEDRE

-382 PYTYPDPHLDPR
+382 PYAYPDPHLDPR
-394 PDAYPDPRPD
+394 PDVYSDPRPDVYSDPRPDVYPDPRPD
-404 AYSDPR
+404 AYP
-410 PDAYPNLRPDPHLDP
+410 
-425 RPDAYPNLRPDPH
+425 
-438 LDPRPDTYPDPRP
+438 
-451 DAYSDPHPDSYADP
+451 DPHPDSYADP

-529 LPDDL
+529 LPDEL

-554 ELGNEQRLQE
+554 ELGNEDRLQE

-589 DPEPVSRTAMVTR
+589 GPEPVSRTAMVTR
-602 AADLFTWAVAPLAR
+602 AADLFSWAVAPLAR

-676 APSAPQSPSAP
+676 APSAPQSPF
-687 QPPSASQPPYTVP
+687 ASQSPYTVP
-700 APTTAPEP
+700 APTTAPEL

>member
-9 SDFRDRRSPAA
+9 SDYPDRRSPAA

-33 GAGGSV
+33 GIGGSV

-58 AVAHSCPAERAEAL
+58 AVAHSCPAERAEEL

-84 TAAARQS
+84 TAASRQS

-162 AQLDAVARKRLPAML
+162 AQLDALARKRLPAML

-198 AQRVSLLAEEKGQPG
+198 AQRVSLLADEKGQPG
-213 WPDPDTVPVAYLG
+213 WPDQDSVPVAYLG

-277 VTARF
+277 VTPRF

-287 ARLVDHLLDHLL
+287 ARLVDHLLDRLR

-340 GTRTDAPAPAPR
+340 GTRADAPAPAPR

-359 GEVDEGDEDRE
+359 GEGDEGGEDRE

-376 PPRLPK
+376 PQRLPK
-382 PYTYPDPHLDPR
+382 PYPYPDPHLDPR
-394 PDAYPDPRPD
+394 PDV
-404 AYSDPR
+404 YSDPR
-410 PDAYPNLRPDPHLDP
+410 PDV
-425 RPDAYPNLRPDPH
+425 
-438 LDPRPDTYPDPRP
+438 
-451 DAYSDPHPDSYADP
+451 YSDP
-465 YPDTYAAP
+465 YPDTYAPP
-473 APEDSPPMAPPR
+473 APEDSPPWPLRARCGRRSRRRSGLPPSRRTGCTRTSLTIGAGTPCNAVSWRRVCAPCPTSCSWASCAPP
-485 PLRTPVQAPVRTPA
+485 TC
-499 HEAYGLHEDLL
+499 
-510 DHRRGNHMQRSLLA
+510 RRSPWNSCSTSWGTSTA
-524 ARLRT
+524 S
-529 LPDDL
+529 
-534 LLGELRSADLPP
+534 RSADRRCGTTCVRRCSTTACTSRRTDRARNPCPGRPWSPGPP
-546 ESVELLLD
+546 TS
-554 ELGNEQRLQE
+554 
-564 RRPEM
+564 
-569 RHDLCA
+569 
-575 EVLHNGLYF
+575 
-584 TPYGQ
+584 
-589 DPEPVSRTAMVTR
+589 
-602 AADLFTWAVAPLAR
+602 
-616 EERYLRDLREL
+616 
-627 LHRMTRDSHPT
+627 
-638 GGNWLRQSIIAPA
+638 
-651 NGQVP
+651 
-656 DLPPVL
+656 
-662 WQQILRDVLSRGER
+662 SRG
-676 APSAPQSPSAP
+676 PSPRWPGKSAICAIC
-687 QPPSASQPPYTVP
+687 ASCS
-700 APTTAPEP
+700 TA
-708 SSTPPRPPTLTSRLS
+708 
-723 DLTNNP
+723 
-729 GCVMG
+729 
-734 VGFAVIAVLITIVLI
+734 
-749 AL
+749 